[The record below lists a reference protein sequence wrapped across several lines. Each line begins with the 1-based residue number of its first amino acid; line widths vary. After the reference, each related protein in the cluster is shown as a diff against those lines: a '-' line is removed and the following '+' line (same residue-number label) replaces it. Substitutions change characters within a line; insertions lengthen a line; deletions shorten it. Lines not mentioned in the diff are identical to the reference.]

1 MIRILGYLFLLPI
14 LGSAD
19 ASSSTAG
26 WVSEP
31 NGRGTFGLVC
41 SCVLTLTICVWTALH
56 LNVPAVRSTLKSRAL
71 ERTKWV
77 LYGVFAPELVVAT
90 AAAQYIV
97 ARWLKREIE
106 KDVAHRQNAGA
117 AADRAEQRG
126 EPRLSGHT
134 WDMTQCFY
142 AVMGGFAVDL
152 PSADDG
158 DDAPRRVTVTPE
170 GIRLLSFLGKLPGI
184 QGSQIHDKS
193 KADWMAKSLVCTQ
206 AGWMVT
212 QVIGRL
218 IKKLPVSQLE
228 INTCGHV
235 ACAVLLYLLWWSK
248 PFDVMDPTV
257 LEGDIENPLSL
268 MVACSSM
275 DAINGVTEIRCF
287 LYLPEEEEEEEEEEE
302 RGERTRDQRAARIA
316 LTTHLSI
323 GSPGTR
329 EPSRFLGFDISDIRP
344 QVSPAAVETRT
355 QRVPRSV
362 YMYHIDQSKPTVSP
376 ECLRTYFVAPYT
388 NLSLRH
394 GNLYCRRIF
403 ADVQHYQKSHKHV
416 PVNPARLAQAGTA
429 ADGLWARCAAR
440 PAYAPYYFTFVP
452 TVGVFLGET
461 EYVVP
466 YIANLPSISNLG
478 LGQVN
483 VHRDVLR
490 SVLALTA
497 AAYGGLH
504 LAGWFHHFPTQAE
517 RRMWLVASL
526 VIACSGVALWVF
538 FLARQAWPRF
548 DVFVSGAAPG
558 ARLAGPRHQR
568 PWMKK
573 ARNLVLVSILV
584 VFVVARVFLVVEAFL
599 SLREAP
605 SALYETPEWSDFFPH
620 F

>member
-1 MIRILGYLFLLPI
+1 MAVSMIRTLTSFFLLQMIGP
-14 LGSAD
+14 AN
-19 ASSSTAG
+19 ASSSTTG
-26 WVSEP
+26 WASEP
-31 NGRGTFGLVC
+31 NGRGTFGLIC

-56 LNVPAVRSTLKSRAL
+56 LNVPAVRSTLRSRAL

-77 LYGVFAPELVVAT
+77 LYGIFAPELVVAT

-106 KDVAHRQNAGA
+106 KDVAHRHSGGA
-117 AADRAEQRG
+117 VMDGTEGRDDQRFS
-126 EPRLSGHT
+126 RHT

-142 AVMGGFAVDL
+142 AVMGGFVVDL
-152 PSADDG
+152 PSADNQ
-158 DDAPRRVTVTPE
+158 DDAVRRVTVTPE
-170 GIRLLSFLGKLPGI
+170 GIRLLSFVGKLPDI
-184 QGSQIHDKS
+184 HESQIQDKS
-193 KADWMAKSLVCTQ
+193 KADWMAKSLVCIQ

-218 IKKLPVSQLE
+218 IKKLPVSLLE

-257 LEGDIENPLSL
+257 LEGDIKKLLSL
-268 MVACSSM
+268 MTVCSSM
-275 DAINGVTEIRCF
+275 EAINGVTDIRCF
-287 LYLPEEEEEEEEEEE
+287 MYMPKQED
-302 RGERTRDQRAARIA
+302 RGEGSRDRRAAKVLI
-316 LTTHLSI
+316 TTHLSI

-329 EPSRFLGFDISDIRP
+329 EPSGFLGFDISDIRP
-344 QVSPAAVETRT
+344 QLSQVAVEPQK
-355 QRVPRSV
+355 QRVTRSA

-376 ECLRTYFVAPYT
+376 ECLQAYFAPPYT

-394 GNLYCRRIF
+394 GTLYCRRIF
-403 ADVQHYQKSHKHV
+403 ADVQQYQKSHKHN
-416 PVNPARLAQAGTA
+416 PVNPIRLAQAATA
-429 ADGLWARCAAR
+429 ADDLWVLCAAR
-440 PAYAPYYFTFVP
+440 PTYAPYYFTSVP
-452 TVGVFLGET
+452 AVGVFLGET
-461 EYVVP
+461 EYLVSHIV
-466 YIANLPSISNLG
+466 NFPSLSNLG

-483 VHRDVLR
+483 IHRDVLR
-490 SVLALTA
+490 SVLAFTA

-504 LAGWFHHFPTQAE
+504 LLGWFDHFPTQIE

-526 VIACSGVALWVF
+526 VIACSGVALWIF

-558 ARLAGPRHQR
+558 ARLTSACYQKL
-568 PWMKK
+568 WMKK
-573 ARNLVLVSILV
+573 AKSLVLVSVLV
-584 VFVVARVFLVVEAFL
+584 VFVAARVFLVVEAFL
-599 SLREAP
+599 NLREAP

>member
-1 MIRILGYLFLLPI
+1 MIRILSSFFLLPI
-14 LGSAD
+14 LGSAS
-19 ASSSTAG
+19 ASSPTTG

-31 NGRGTFGLVC
+31 NGRGTFGLIC

-56 LNVPAVRSTLKSRAL
+56 LNVPPIRSTLRSRAV

-77 LYGVFAPELVVAT
+77 LYGIFAPELVVAT

-97 ARWLKREIE
+97 ARWLKREID
-106 KDVAHRQNAGA
+106 KDVAHRRREGEIV
-117 AADRAEQRG
+117 DRTEGRG
-126 EPRLSGHT
+126 DERVSRHT
-134 WDMTQCFY
+134 WDMAQCFY
-142 AVMGGFAVDL
+142 AVMGGFVADL
-152 PSADDG
+152 PSADNG
-158 DDAPRRVTVTPE
+158 NDAFRRVTVTPE
-170 GIRLLSFLGKLPGI
+170 GIRLLSFVGKLPDI
-184 QGSQIHDKS
+184 HESQIQDKS
-193 KADWMAKSLVCTQ
+193 KADWMAKSLVCIQ

-218 IKKLPVSQLE
+218 IKKLPVSLLE

-257 LEGDIENPLSL
+257 LEGDIENLLSL
-268 MVACSSM
+268 MTLCSSM
-275 DAINGVTEIRCF
+275 DAINGVTDIRCF
-287 LYLPEEEEEEEEEEE
+287 MYMPGEEE
-302 RGERTRDQRAARIA
+302 RGEGSPDQRAVKI
-316 LTTHLSI
+316 LITTHLSI

-344 QVSPAAVETRT
+344 QLSHVAVENASK
-355 QRVPRSV
+355 RVPPSA

-376 ECLRTYFVAPYT
+376 ECSQTYFVPPYT
-388 NLSLRH
+388 NLNLRH
-394 GNLYCRRIF
+394 GTLYCRRIF
-403 ADVQHYQKSHKHV
+403 ADVQQYQQSHKHN
-416 PVNPARLAQAGTA
+416 PVNPVRLAQAATA
-429 ADGLWARCAAR
+429 ADGLWALCAAR
-440 PAYAPYYFTFVP
+440 PTYAPYYFTFVP

-466 YIANLPSISNLG
+466 HIANFPSISNLG

-483 VHRDVLR
+483 IHRDVLR

-504 LAGWFHHFPTQAE
+504 LTGCFDHFPTQIE
-517 RRMWLVASL
+517 QKMWLAASL

-538 FLARQAWPRF
+538 FLARQVWPRF
-548 DVFVSGAAPG
+548 DIFVSGAAPG
-558 ARLAGPRHQR
+558 ARLTGACSQR
-568 PWMKK
+568 PWLKK
-573 ARNLVLVSILV
+573 ANSLVLVSILV

-599 SLREAP
+599 NLREAP

>member
-1 MIRILGYLFLLPI
+1 MICSLRSFFLLPI
-14 LGSAD
+14 LGSAN
-19 ASSSTAG
+19 AYPSTTG
-26 WVSEP
+26 WASEP
-31 NGRGTFGLVC
+31 NGRGTFGLIC

-56 LNVPAVRSTLKSRAL
+56 LNVPAIRSTLRSRAI
-71 ERTKWV
+71 ERGKWV
-77 LYGVFAPELVVAT
+77 LYGIFAPELVVAT

-106 KDVAHRQNAGA
+106 KDTAYRHSAGVATNRTEGRDGQMPS
-117 AADRAEQRG
+117 R
-126 EPRLSGHT
+126 HT

-142 AVMGGFAVDL
+142 AVMGGFVVDL
-152 PSADDG
+152 PSVDNE
-158 DDAPRRVTVTPE
+158 DDAFRRVTVTPE
-170 GIRLLSFLGKLPGI
+170 GLRLLSFMGKLPGI
-184 QGSQIHDKS
+184 HESQIQDKS
-193 KADWMAKSLVCTQ
+193 KADWMAKSLVCIQ

-218 IKKLPVSQLE
+218 IRKLPVSLLE

-257 LEGDIENPLSL
+257 LEGGTNNLLSL
-268 MVACSSM
+268 MTVCSSI
-275 DAINGVTEIRCF
+275 DAINGVTDIRCF
-287 LYLPEEEEEEEEEEE
+287 QYMPGQEFT
-302 RGERTRDQRAARIA
+302 GEGSQDQRAAKI
-316 LTTHLSI
+316 LITTHLSI
-323 GSPGTR
+323 GSPGIR
-329 EPSRFLGFDISDIRP
+329 EPSGFLGFDISDIRP
-344 QVSPAAVETRT
+344 HLSPLTVEKHT
-355 QRVPRSV
+355 QRVPRSA

-376 ECLRTYFVAPYT
+376 ECLQTYFVPPYI

-394 GNLYCRRIF
+394 SNLYCRRIF
-403 ADVQHYQKSHKHV
+403 ADVQQYQKSHKHK
-416 PVNPARLAQAGTA
+416 PVNPIRLAEAAKA
-429 ADGLWARCAAR
+429 ADGLWAMCAAR
-440 PAYAPYYFTFVP
+440 PTYTPYYFTFVP

-461 EYVVP
+461 EYIVSHIV
-466 YIANLPSISNLG
+466 NFPSISNLG

-483 VHRDVLR
+483 IHRDVLR

-504 LAGWFHHFPTQAE
+504 LIGWVDHFPTQIE

-526 VIACSGVALWVF
+526 VIACSGVALWIF
-538 FLARQAWPRF
+538 FLARQAWPWF

-558 ARLAGPRHQR
+558 ARLTSARYQK
-568 PWMKK
+568 PWMRKVK
-573 ARNLVLVSILV
+573 RLVLVSIIV

-599 SLREAP
+599 SLKEAP